1 MKRTISGIERVV
13 GVKVKGKCD
22 KNKVALPFREAEF
35 AIRFGYGID
44 DLEACCEWLKMA
56 KSLGEAG
63 VPSDYKGF
71 LREIAKESNGAYRRV
86 ARNIHTAIESR
97 WYAVEDSFLPKH
109 RKYDF

>member
-1 MKRTISGIERVV
+1 
-13 GVKVKGKCD
+13 
-22 KNKVALPFREAEF
+22 VALPFREAEF
-35 AIRFGYGID
+35 AIRFGYGVD

-71 LREIAKESNGAYRRV
+71 LREIAKESNGTYRRV
-86 ARNIHTAIESR
+86 ARNIHTVVESR
-97 WYAVEDSFLPKH
+97 WYEVEKSFLPTH